1 MIDFKNKKFL
11 KLKPDD
17 DYGKKV
23 QELLVSEEFIIA
35 SYKSMRDGIAFT
47 NKRMIIVNVQG
58 MTGKKVDY
66 TSIPYSKIN
75 VFSVETAGVFDLD
88 AELQIYISSMGMLE
102 FEFGG
107 KSDIKEISKYIA
119 QASL

>member
-1 MIDFKNKKFL
+1 MILRTKRFL

-17 DYGKKV
+17 SYGYKV
-23 QELLVSEEFIIA
+23 SELLVGMERLVA
-35 SYKSMRDGIAFT
+35 SYKSMRDGIVFT
-47 NKRMIIVNVQG
+47 DKRMIIVNIQG
-58 MTGKKVDY
+58 LTGKKVDC

-88 AELQIYISSMGMLE
+88 AELQIYISGMGMLE

-107 KSDIKEISKYIA
+107 KSNIKEISKYIA
-119 QASL
+119 LAAL